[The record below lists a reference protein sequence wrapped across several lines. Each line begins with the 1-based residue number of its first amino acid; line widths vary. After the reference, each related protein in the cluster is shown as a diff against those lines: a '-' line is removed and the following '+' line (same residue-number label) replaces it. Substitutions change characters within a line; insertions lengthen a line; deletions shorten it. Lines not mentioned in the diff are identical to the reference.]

1 MKVKNFPLGIPLTV
15 SGIATVATMF
25 TNKRLHVACGAVWG
39 ILSILHAVQHRKKM
53 RADLMRFR
61 QGALQTAKET
71 AGKAETTTL
80 AALLAGT
87 DIGSFAPGRVRV
99 YNPALAGNNALASQ
113 LTTYVKSFAGV
124 TDARVNLVTGSMLI
138 TYVPEELRQHPHLK
152 RLEDY
157 LAAHAR
163 IR

>member
-1 MKVKNFPLGIPLTV
+1 MKLKNFPLGVPLTV
-15 SGIATVATMF
+15 SGVATVATMF
-25 TNKRLHVACGAVWG
+25 TNKRLHVTCGAVWG
-39 ILSILHAVQHRKKM
+39 ILSILHAIQHRKKIH
-53 RADLMRFR
+53 ADLMRFR
-61 QGALQTAKET
+61 QDAMQTARET

-99 YNPALAGNNALASQ
+99 YNLALAGNDALANQ
-113 LTTYVKSFAGV
+113 LTAYVKSFAGV
-124 TDARVNLVTGSMLI
+124 TDANVNLVTGSMLI
-138 TYVPEELRQHPHLK
+138 TYVPEELRKNPHLK